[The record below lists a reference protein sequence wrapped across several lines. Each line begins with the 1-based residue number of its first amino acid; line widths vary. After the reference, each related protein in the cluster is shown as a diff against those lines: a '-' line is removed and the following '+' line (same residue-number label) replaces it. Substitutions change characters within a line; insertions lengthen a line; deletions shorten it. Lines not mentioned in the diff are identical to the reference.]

1 MASDATRLT
10 LAAVEQRVLGA
21 LLEKERTVPAS
32 YPMTLNG
39 LLTACN
45 QTSGRH
51 PIMSLSATKVAA
63 VLDDLKARGLV
74 RMVHASH
81 GARVVKYRQVL
92 DEHLELDAGERAVL
106 TLLLLRGTQTPGEL
120 RSRAERLHPFGDLS
134 AVEGSLAGLADRPE
148 PLVRELDRRPG
159 QKENRWSHRLG
170 PAAPEGDDGPG
181 AGPLVTDPDAG
192 AAAGSTARRVG
203 GDARPAVTESVLLA
217 GPVARDAS
225 VVAAY
230 DDVAADYAEHLV
242 DELDAKPLDR
252 WLLERVVELADGGPV
267 ADAGCGPGHVA
278 LHLAAAGGDVTGFD
292 LAPAM
297 VAEARRRFGELRF
310 LVGDLTA
317 LPPPR
322 AQSLGDP
329 HASDTPDGP
338 GAAHVSDASDASD
351 ASDDPD
357 GSGWAAIVAWYSLV
371 HLAGSELP
379 PAVALLSG
387 ALRPGGWLALGVH
400 VGPEV
405 RRFTEWWG
413 HPVDL
418 AFAFHDPRQVL
429 DAVATA
435 GLEDVEWY
443 RRGPYAGVEVDTERL
458 YVLARRPA

>member
-1 MASDATRLT
+1 MDSDATRLT
-10 LAAVEQRVLGA
+10 LTAVEQRVLGA
-21 LLEKERTVPAS
+21 LLEKERTVPVS

-39 LLTACN
+39 LRTACN
-45 QTSGRH
+45 QTSGRD
-51 PIMSLSATKVAA
+51 PIVSLAEAEVTA
-63 VLDDLKARGLV
+63 VLDDLKARGLI

-92 DEHLELDAGERAVL
+92 DERLELDGGERAVL
-106 TLLLLRGTQTPGEL
+106 TLLLLRGAQTPGEL
-120 RSRAERLHPFGDLS
+120 HSRAERLHTFGDLS
-134 AVEGSLAGLADRPE
+134 AVERGLAGLAARPE
-148 PLVRELDRRPG
+148 PLARELDRRPG
-159 QKENRWSHRLG
+159 QKENRWCHLLG
-170 PAAPEGDDGPG
+170 PAASADDDRLG
-181 AGPLVTDPDAG
+181 AGPTVVESDAG
-192 AAAGSTARRVG
+192 AAAGSTDRRVV
-203 GDARPAVTESVLLA
+203 GDANSAVTESVLLG

-225 VVAAY
+225 VVAGY
-230 DDVAADYAEHLV
+230 DEVAADYAEHLV

-292 LAPAM
+292 LSPAM
-297 VAEARRRFGELRF
+297 VAEARRRFGELTF

-317 LPPPR
+317 LPPPPER
-322 AQSLGDP
+322 PGGEADAQ
-329 HASDTPDGP
+329 
-338 GAAHVSDASDASD
+338 DASDR
-351 ASDDPD
+351 PD
-357 GSGWAAIVAWYSLV
+357 GSHLPGDSYEGGWAAVVAWYSLV

-379 PAVALLSG
+379 PAVALMAG
-387 ALRPGGWLALGVH
+387 ALRPGGWLALAVH

-418 AFAFHDPRQVL
+418 TFALHDPLQVL

-443 RRGPYAGVEVDTERL
+443 RRGPYAGVEVETERL